1 MSFSFCILFKKSADA
16 ISFFKETEEH
26 FENHAKHVKMHN
38 FSVQIS
44 YFFKS
49 L

>member
-1 MSFSFCILFKKSADA
+1 MPMIFKEISRIFFFLFE
-16 ISFFKETEEH
+16 KETEEH

-38 FSVQIS
+38 FSAQIS

>member
-1 MSFSFCILFKKSADA
+1 MFKATDLKKSWGN
-16 ISFFKETEEH
+16 FFEEH

-38 FSVQIS
+38 FSAQIS